1 MRVLSCRS
9 SNDCNFQVLL
19 SINDTRANTAVVLP
33 AFTTGWKECYPRGK
47 FIEMKIFFFPKQVHR
62 LPEFYPQN
70 PRESPWT
77 LGEEPLI

>member
-19 SINDTRANTAVVLP
+19 SINDTRAPANTAVVLP

-47 FIEMKIFFFPKQVHR
+47 FIEMKIFFFPNKFTDSLNSIHR
-62 LPEFYPQN
+62 TPGRVPG
-70 PRESPWT
+70 P
-77 LGEEPLI
+77 